1 MKKFFITLVCASL
14 AISVF
19 AGVSRLSR
27 SELKNTTVIAGHVS
41 NVTPASST
49 GSAQSLQQFMRERQL
64 GVSGKSFSR
73 ELSFGAKIASVDA
86 YNFEWDN
93 ETGTAQIDESACAMM
108 GRYCTLTSSS
118 SSSGNVNLSYF
129 YGDFAIPCNIDFTT
143 RVLTIK
149 TCEPLNR
156 MDSLSYFDP
165 NSSVYKSPMSP
176 SLKTKGHTY
185 WTLYA
190 VPLSWLMGDDNC
202 EEYIYGQVNDH
213 GTITFYDDF
222 AFVVETSS
230 DGEVSWSL
238 SPIFKNLTLLTPN
251 GTHEFDYTRLSA
263 DAYIYEEGLGC
274 GGLVPRPHKPGSSKP
289 ISAGPGSPRPI
300 APRPDIDGG
309 IGSISGS
316 NQIVETVSDA
326 HLLQIEKLTGT
337 SFEPDGHVGLVTKKT
352 GRSQPTVTT
361 HELQPVYM
369 YWTDATTLMV
379 YNLFGMGTHCH
390 LTVNKD
396 AGTVQI
402 AQQQIYNDGLGR
414 VLDNRSCSGI
424 WSQDSATW
432 DCTET
437 MISSTFK
444 SNVLQFLGDST
455 PFTEPPMPGFDEP
468 IVTDTTVIFC
478 ATTDVPG
485 MVVKLYRY
493 VLHEEEGFEEVL
505 EVDNP
510 LTVPRLT
517 QPYWIDLVAE
527 TYNPVTGVHSDTEWF
542 WYEVPAL
549 ETGISGDVNG
559 DGVVT
564 GTDVT
569 ILYNYLLNN
578 DDSDMINGD
587 QNTDGFITAA
597 DITIIYN
604 ILLGE

>member
-1 MKKFFITLVCASL
+1 MNKYFITFLCASV
-14 AISVF
+14 AFSVF

-27 SELKNTTVIAGHVS
+27 SALKNATINVGNVMNVS
-41 NVTPASST
+41 SESSKV
-49 GSAQSLQQFMRERQL
+49 SPLSPQQDERERRFL
-64 GVSGKSFSR
+64 LNDKRSGSNSIM
-73 ELSFGAKIASVDA
+73 EMMGAKIASVDA
-86 YNFEWDN
+86 YNFDWDN
-93 ETGTAQIDESACAMM
+93 ESCTAQIIYSSCAMM
-108 GRYCTLTSSS
+108 GKHCKLTSCSS
-118 SSSGNVNLSYF
+118 SFGNILLSCF
-129 YGDFAIPCNIDFTT
+129 YGDFEIPCNLESTT
-143 RVLTIK
+143 GVFTIK
-149 TCEPLNR
+149 TCEPLCQLYSASNG
-156 MDSLSYFDP
+156 STYKLS
-165 NSSVYKSPMSP
+165 NSAKEG
-176 SLKTKGHTY
+176 TH

-379 YNLFGMGTHCH
+379 YNLFGMGTRCH
-390 LTVNKD
+390 LTINKD

-468 IVTDTTVIFC
+468 IVTDTTVTFRAI
-478 ATTDVPG
+478 TEDPG
-485 MVVKLYRY
+485 MEVKLYLY
-493 VLHEEEGFEEVL
+493 VYHEEEQTEEYL

-510 LTVPRLT
+510 LTVLRLT
-517 QPYWIDLVAE
+517 WPYWIDLVAE
-527 TYNPVTGVHSDTEWF
+527 AYNPVTGVHSDTEWF
-542 WYEVPAL
+542 CYEVPAL

>member
-27 SELKNTTVIAGHVS
+27 SDLKNTTVIAGHVS

-251 GTHEFDYTRLSA
+251 GTHEFDYTRLSSVE
-263 DAYIYEEGLGC
+263 DPYQDGLGC

-289 ISAGPGSPRPI
+289 ISTGPVSPRPI
-300 APRPDIDGG
+300 APRPN
-309 IGSISGS
+309 SINACSTL
-316 NQIVETVSDA
+316 N
-326 HLLQIEKLTGT
+326 TGA
-337 SFEPDGHVGLVTKKT
+337 LVTT
-352 GRSQPTVTT
+352 TT

-369 YWTDATTLMV
+369 YWADATTLTV
-379 YNLFGMGTHCH
+379 YNLFGMGLRC
-390 LTVNKD
+390 NMEIDKND
-396 AGTVQI
+396 GTMQL
-402 AQQQIYNDGLGR
+402 AQQQIFNNGLGL
-414 VLDNRSCSGI
+414 VLYNRSCSGI
-424 WSQDSATW
+424 GSQDSVTW
-432 DCTET
+432 NLTET
-437 MISSTFK
+437 IGSVSVFSPEFN
-444 SNVLQFLGDST
+444 SNVLRFTGDST
-455 PFTEPPMPGFDEP
+455 PFTEPSEP
-468 IVTDTTVIFC
+468 IFEEAIVSDTTVTFRAI
-478 ATTDVPG
+478 TEDPG
-485 MVVKLYRY
+485 MEVKLYLY
-493 VLHEEEGFEEVL
+493 VYHEEEQTEEYL